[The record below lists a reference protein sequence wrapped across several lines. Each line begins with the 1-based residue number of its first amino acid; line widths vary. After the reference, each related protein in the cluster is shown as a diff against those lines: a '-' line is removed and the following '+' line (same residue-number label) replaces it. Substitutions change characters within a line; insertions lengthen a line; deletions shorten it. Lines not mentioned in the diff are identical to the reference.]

1 MACPPFHEHGGS
13 RPPVWCGRRR
23 MSTTLKEDLPLMPQ
37 MPSQEVGEAFLLCLS
52 LGRERVCPPWSIRKN

>member
-1 MACPPFHEHGGS
+1 
-13 RPPVWCGRRR
+13 